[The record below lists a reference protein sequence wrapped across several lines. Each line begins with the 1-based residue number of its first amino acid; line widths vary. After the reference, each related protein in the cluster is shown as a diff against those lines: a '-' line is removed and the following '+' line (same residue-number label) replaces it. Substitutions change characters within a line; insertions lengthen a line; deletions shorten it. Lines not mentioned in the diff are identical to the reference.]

1 METAMQAS
9 RPPIRESHRFVRGT
23 LFAVFFCLA
32 GGCVDRTPSAPPTK
46 ATRKRSIPKPTRPP
60 LPITLHEILN
70 LSGIQIEESSP
81 YGPGFRYWHFT
92 TNLGIRELYVDTYDG
107 SNLNTLTVTVMT
119 GETTRQGD
127 DLKKIH
133 ELLCQIRPEDDRIRT
148 HWPDSTAE
156 GFSLPASTVHDGM
169 LLNITRE
176 VDRTV
181 LTVTGAEENNKPQS

>member
-1 METAMQAS
+1 
-9 RPPIRESHRFVRGT
+9 
-23 LFAVFFCLA
+23 
-32 GGCVDRTPSAPPTK
+32 
-46 ATRKRSIPKPTRPP
+46 
-60 LPITLHEILN
+60 
-70 LSGIQIEESSP
+70 
-81 YGPGFRYWHFT
+81 
-92 TNLGIRELYVDTYDG
+92 LGIRELYVDTYDG